1 MFVGVDIF
9 SLRIIFIGNLSGFVE
24 RIPRASDTSNN
35 HYLSVVTD
43 KYYKILI
50 IISGHTGWINLLP
63 HLFQVHFSC
72 LNSSHKYCFPLRYYS
87 SHLYMSQNISFF
99 VSWPSSKFHIL
110 MKPLLTLST
119 LSDHCDGLFRHLCM
133 AHIKNFW
140 LYMHFP
146 DTVHYV
152 I

>member
-1 MFVGVDIF
+1 MFVGVDTF

-99 VSWPSSKFHIL
+99 RFMAQLKIPHSHEAFADSFNPFWSLWWTVQAL
-110 MKPLLTLST
+110 MYGT
-119 LSDHCDGLFRHLCM
+119 H
-133 AHIKNFW
+133 KNFW